1 MSLKWA
7 MYSEKISLSLSWFIK
22 KNTGKKKKKAK
33 ALCEFFQWTPSRV
46 EEV

>member
-22 KNTGKKKKKAK
+22 KNTGKKKKAK